1 MKHQAD
7 LLIRNS
13 DYLNETFE
21 LTEGKS
27 ILISDGKIEAV
38 GTAAELE
45 ERYQWK
51 EELEGSGCIYMPGL
65 VDSTCIP
72 GSSFCGDGCWTR
84 CP

>member
-45 ERYQWK
+45 ERYQ
-51 EELEGSGCIYMPGL
+51 
-65 VDSTCIP
+65 
-72 GSSFCGDGCWTR
+72 
-84 CP
+84 

>member
-51 EELEGSGCIYMPGL
+51 EEL
-65 VDSTCIP
+65 
-72 GSSFCGDGCWTR
+72 DGETYPNPLPADLKPSIW
-84 CP
+84 